1 MDRRRIPVC
10 GSTGVALGLCR
21 RDGVKVIGCNAAA
34 DFTTITA
41 AYEVAIGD
49 LRLPGTEGGTLTFK
63 QCSDCELQTLRVT
76 GKTRYVLN
84 ERDLELAEFKKQLG
98 SVRNRRDE
106 AATVMHH
113 LESNTITAVMV
124 SL

>member
-1 MDRRRIPVC
+1 MNIRQLLAIVL
-10 GSTGVALGLCR
+10 LGLSLS
-21 RDGVKVIGCNAAA
+21 AAA

-41 AYEVAIGD
+41 AYEVAVGD
-49 LRLPGTEGGTLTFK
+49 LRLPGTEGGTLTFR

-84 ERDLELAEFKKQLG
+84 DRDFALAEFRKQLKH
-98 SVRNRRDE
+98 VRKQKDE
-106 AATVMHH
+106 TATVMHH